1 MDTKLEDRVAKEIRE
16 WSAYALE
23 KPNENYN
30 DFPACPF
37 ASISADFFGDRD
49 LYVMGFHPEDESN
62 EIINDGGF
70 ETDIDEVYT
79 MIFVQRLSLLCKAS
93 EKLMSKGYYNR
104 DAGNYE
110 IQDIMKRRNE
120 LYRRI
125 HPNGT

>member
-1 MDTKLEDRVAKEIRE
+1 M
-16 WSAYALE
+16 
-23 KPNENYN
+23 
-30 DFPACPF
+30 
-37 ASISADFFGDRD
+37 
-49 LYVMGFHPEDESN
+49 YVMGFHTEDETN
-62 EIINDGGF
+62 QILDDGNF